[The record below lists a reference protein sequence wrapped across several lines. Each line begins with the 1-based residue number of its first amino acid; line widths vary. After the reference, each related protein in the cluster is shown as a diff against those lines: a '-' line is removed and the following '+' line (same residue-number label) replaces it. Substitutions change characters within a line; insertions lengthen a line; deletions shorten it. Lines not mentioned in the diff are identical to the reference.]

1 MPALGTAL
9 LVMMLADGAPLP
21 ALAPP
26 PSGPAPPQAPSRP
39 AAPPRAPALLT
50 APAPDAT
57 TGYDLRPAKDRS
69 GDLLYDG
76 PLFSARVGVDGTV
89 KFGPRRSNQ
98 PLWWPPFL
106 PVPIDNGRP
115 SLQSTLSS
123 ALKGK
128 KQPKVETDKV
138 VDESFLII
146 PNTTRYRPD
155 PREGSRASFQPLIPY
170 GASGHGDLT
179 DALTQVGGQDPHRL
193 EKARFLTATRD
204 LRVRRAARAQA
215 QWIRE
220 AAAELPQRL
229 AAIAGDERLTVA
241 ERRALLEELA
251 AEMDDTPA
259 GREAAVRIR
268 AFSVAR
274 FPPE

>member
-1 MPALGTAL
+1 MPALGAAL
-9 LVMMLADGAPLP
+9 LVMMLDAGAAVP
-21 ALAPP
+21 ALVPP
-26 PSGPAPPQAPSRP
+26 PPGPPPPP
-39 AAPPRAPALLT
+39 ARSRAPALLT
-50 APAPDAT
+50 APPPDAP

-89 KFGPRRSNQ
+89 KFGPRRPAH
-98 PLWWPPFL
+98 PLWWPPFF

-115 SLQSTLSS
+115 SLQSTLSA

-128 KQPKVETDKV
+128 KQPKVESDKV

-155 PREGSRASFQPLIPY
+155 PREGSRASFQPIIPY

-179 DALTQVGGQDPHRL
+179 DALTQISGQDPHRL
-193 EKARFLTATRD
+193 EKARFLAATSD

-229 AAIAGDERLTVA
+229 EAIAADERLTVA
-241 ERRALLEELA
+241 ERRALFEALA
-251 AEMDDTPA
+251 SEMDDSPA

-274 FPPE
+274 FPPH